1 MLRGFFGNL
10 IFAIIAR
17 MLCGNHLNLLWAKAP
32 KTTSSDISQS
42 FKNVTN
48 TSSSLQKEQPRKKYL
63 SVSLIIVIKV
73 SIDLAEHNFY
83 SMRRP
88 RIGIN
93 NKSSQ
98 RLFFREK
105 TKEKSL
111 VAQKRTNKLNRKHI
125 AFKPKPN
132 LVHIGG
138 RNASSLLHN
147 VISCAKTIS
156 GIKFYSDWLFQ
167 HLWPCPVQIS
177 DCYLHAAWWVMLSY
191 FWVCLTA

>member
-1 MLRGFFGNL
+1 M
-10 IFAIIAR
+10 
-17 MLCGNHLNLLWAKAP
+17 
-32 KTTSSDISQS
+32 
-42 FKNVTN
+42 
-48 TSSSLQKEQPRKKYL
+48 QPRKKTEHSIIIQLFLWYL

-73 SIDLAEHNFY
+73 SVDLAEHNFY

-105 TKEKSL
+105 TKEKLL
-111 VAQKRTNKLNRKHI
+111 VAQKRTDKLTRKHI

-138 RNASSLLHN
+138 RNASSPLHN
-147 VISCAKTIS
+147 IISCAKTIS
-156 GIKFYSDWLFQ
+156 GIKFYSKTGFFNICDHALFRLVIVICMQ
-167 HLWPCPVQIS
+167 LDELCYHIS
-177 DCYLHAAWWVMLSY
+177 GFV
-191 FWVCLTA
+191 